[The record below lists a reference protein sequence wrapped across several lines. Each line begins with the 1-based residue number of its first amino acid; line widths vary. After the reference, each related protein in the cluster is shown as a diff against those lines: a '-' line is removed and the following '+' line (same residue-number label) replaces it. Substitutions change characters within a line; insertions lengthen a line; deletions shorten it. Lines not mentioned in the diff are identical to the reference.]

1 MNFFAKWIW
10 TLCLALTL
18 ATSAHAQAPNP
29 AFGLANE
36 PKVADAKPDELRV
49 MATGAMRGPLE
60 SVHQQAEKTNGGP
73 IFIEY
78 GSARGNL
85 KSEILAGQDF
95 EVALLLPDVNAEILK
110 QEKILPQHRYEIAR
124 IPVALGLRGEVA
136 KLDISTPETLK
147 KVLLN
152 AKSVRYAPTG
162 AAHDTVDKIFSTL
175 GIADTVKDA
184 SRAGES
190 APLAPGEYE
199 IGIYPLSEIIPDK
212 TWKNLGVV
220 PAELQV
226 PVIIEAVVGAH
237 AKDQK
242 AAIAFIHFLQ
252 GPAIEPGL
260 RASGMIKGQSK

>member
-1 MNFFAKWIW
+1 MKISVRWIW

-18 ATSAHAQAPNP
+18 ATSANAQAPNP
-29 AFGLANE
+29 AMGLGNE
-36 PKVADAKPDELRV
+36 PKVANAKPDELRV

-60 SVHQQAEKTNGGP
+60 SVHMQAEKTSGP

-85 KSEILAGQDF
+85 KNEILAGQNF

-110 QEKILPQHRYEIAR
+110 QGKILPQPRYEIAR
-124 IPVALGLRGEVA
+124 IPVGLGLRGEVA
-136 KLDISTPETLK
+136 NIDISTSQALK
-147 KVLLN
+147 QVLLN
-152 AKSVRYAPTG
+152 AKSVRYAQTG
-162 AAHDTVDKIFSTL
+162 AARDTVDKIFSTL
-175 GIADTVKDA
+175 GIANAVKDG
-184 SRAGES
+184 SRVTES
-190 APLAPGEYE
+190 AVLASGEYE

-212 TWKNLGVV
+212 TWNNLGVV

-242 AAIAFIHFLQ
+242 AAIAFIRFLQ
-252 GPAIEPGL
+252 GPDIDPGL
-260 RASGMIKGQSK
+260 RANGMVKGQSK